1 MFSTLVG
8 INQLTVRVVLA
19 ADCLCVAKMISQPQ
33 TINTGLSS
41 LYSPATAAAYT
52 DDGHRGAGQPDE
64 GVDVLDNDADRRE
77 DGGGGGVGRL
87 LDGLAALNRT
97 RAARLSRRV
106 GGNGKDGGG
115 GEELEH
121 LESSWSSERL
131 VSVL

>member
-1 MFSTLVG
+1 M
-8 INQLTVRVVLA
+8 RVVLA
-19 ADCLCVAKMISQPQ
+19 ADCLCVAKITFQLQ
-33 TINTGLSS
+33 RTDLGWRR
-41 LYSPATAAAYT
+41 YHSPATAAADT
-52 DDGHRGAGQPDE
+52 NDGHRGARQPNE
-64 GVDVLDNDADRRE
+64 SVDVLDNDADRRE
-77 DGGGGGVGRL
+77 DGDGGGVGRL
-87 LDGLAALNRT
+87 LDGVAALNRT